1 MTKPSP
7 VENDSEVEIK
17 LNTQGRRVI
26 KKYPN
31 RRLYDTDTSS
41 YVTVTQV
48 KELVISGQPVMVI
61 DVKSG
66 EDLTRSVLL
75 QIILDEEAGG
85 SPMFS
90 EELLMSIIRFYG
102 NTMQS
107 FMGPYLE
114 KNIQTFLDVQKSFAA
129 PTQGVTPEVWTSMM
143 NLQTPLSQGMM
154 GGYAEQAKNLFLQM
168 QETMTK
174 QTNDVFEVI
183 RKNGKP

>member
-1 MTKPSP
+1 MTKTTS
-7 VENDSEVEIK
+7 VESDIEIK
-17 LNTQGRRVI
+17 LDTKGRRVI

-114 KNIQTFLDVQKSFAA
+114 KNIQTFLEMQKTFTASSH
-129 PTQGVTPEVWTSMM
+129 GVTPEVWTSMM

-154 GGYAEQAKNLFLQM
+154 GTYAEQAKNLFVQM
-168 QETMTK
+168 QETMAK
-174 QTNDVFEVI
+174 QTNDVFEAL
-183 RKNGKP
+183 RKNTKT